1 MRRVGAILLVR
12 VLMTIKLMRVGP
24 ENDVE
29 AVKIVASGA
38 GVHHFDGT
46 TCKAE
51 GHGLDGAATSL
62 VHQIVNLQHHELY
75 RL

>member
-1 MRRVGAILLVR
+1 
-12 VLMTIKLMRVGP
+12 MTIKLMRVGP

-38 GVHHFDGT
+38 GVHHFDGA

-51 GHGLDGAATSL
+51 GEEVRVKGKCERR
-62 VHQIVNLQHHELY
+62 EL
-75 RL
+75 RMRE

>member
-1 MRRVGAILLVR
+1 MKA
-12 VLMTIKLMRVGP
+12 GP

-29 AVKIVASGA
+29 VVKIVAGSV
-38 GVHHFDGT
+38 GVHHFDGA

-51 GHGLDGAATSL
+51 GHGLDGAVTSL
-62 VHQIVNLQHHELY
+62 VHQIANLQHYELY